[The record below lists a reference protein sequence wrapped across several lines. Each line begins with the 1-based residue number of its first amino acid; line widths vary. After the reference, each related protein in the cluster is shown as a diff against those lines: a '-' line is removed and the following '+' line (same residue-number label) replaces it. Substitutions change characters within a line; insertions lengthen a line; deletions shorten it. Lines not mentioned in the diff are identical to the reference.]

1 MKKRVLS
8 ILLVCCMVLTMLPT
22 AAFAAVSDSLGNTPE
37 ENQAILEQLSALT
50 GGSSDQ
56 VLSMLNALGL
66 LDEDGNFKV
75 DQTITLD
82 GRVLTLAAVMELLEN
97 PATDLT
103 RIADVDGTPVAL
115 GDLKTMIQ
123 IEQELQ
129 RIKDTYFSGRE
140 FTGEALENLNSLMEQ
155 LELQGISLRYCLTAK
170 QSGLRFSSPL
180 NI

>member
-1 MKKRVLS
+1 
-8 ILLVCCMVLTMLPT
+8 MVLTLLPT
-22 AAFAAVSDSLGNTPE
+22 TAFAALSDSLGNTPR

-50 GGSSDQ
+50 GSSSSDQ

-82 GRVLTLAAVMELLEN
+82 GQVLTLAAGHGAAGKSRHGSH
-97 PATDLT
+97 PHSRRGWDS
-103 RIADVDGTPVAL
+103 VAL

-129 RIKDTYFSGRE
+129 RIKDTYFSGRGVYRGSS
-140 FTGEALENLNSLMEQ
+140 GESQQPDGAAGAAGHQ
-155 LELQGISLRYCLTAK
+155 LAVFRLCHSA
-170 QSGLRFSSPL
+170 
-180 NI
+180 

>member
-1 MKKRVLS
+1 
-8 ILLVCCMVLTMLPT
+8 MVLTMLPT
-22 AAFAAVSDSLGNTPE
+22 AAFAALSDSLGNTPK

-50 GGSSDQ
+50 GDSSDQ

-75 DQTITLD
+75 DQAITLD
-82 GRVLTLAAVMELLEN
+82 GQVLTLAAVMELLEN

-129 RIKDTYFSGRE
+129 RIKDTYFSDRE

-155 LELQGISLRYCLTAK
+155 LELQGISLQYSAFATK
-170 QSGLRFSSPL
+170 P
-180 NI
+180 

>member
-1 MKKRVLS
+1 MKKRILS

-22 AAFAAVSDSLGNTPE
+22 AAFAALSDSLGNTPK

-82 GRVLTLAAVMELLEN
+82 GQVLTLAAVMELLEN

-103 RIADVDGTPVAL
+103 RIAGGWD
-115 GDLKTMIQ
+115 
-123 IEQELQ
+123 
-129 RIKDTYFSGRE
+129 SGGAGRFE
-140 FTGEALENLNSLMEQ
+140 DHGPNRTGAAADQGHLFLRQGVYRGSTGESQ
-155 LELQGISLRYCLTAK
+155 
-170 QSGLRFSSPL
+170 
-180 NI
+180 